1 MCFRSSCSCGPRC
14 LIAWMRRHR
23 CFGWRDDFVGQVVST
38 TFNGFCS
45 ISAPTSSWRNDPIWR
60 IFFKYPPPI
69 VDGRNPA
76 PVDMVNIPLFIG
88 FYTSQVVQDF
98 FHQQLVFRRQKHKGE
113 GIDITEDLDHFFKI
127 PPASNVG
134 IFGFPYRI
142 AAWCSRRYPPAHCRH
157 QMIQVGRILTLMLW
171 RIWLENCCF
180 FSCEMCGS
188 AGIQRSDVCCAQQ
201 EQVHAILH
209 GLVQGLEATSRP
221 WLGFLK
227 RFQTRTRHCRDS
239 EISKILF
246 SFRYYWYRKSCFHD
260 VQYFVNPSWW
270 LPDFCHQ

>member
-1 MCFRSSCSCGPRC
+1 MIVLRKHHSIRGFQKKTCLFLDFDRWWKRCLMKIEDRFIASWRTPRNQSLCLDVFRSSCSCGPRC

-23 CFGWRDDFVGQVVST
+23 CFGWRDDGVLVRWFQQLST
-38 TFNGFCS
+38 IFCS

-60 IFFKYPPPI
+60 IFFKYPPHI

-113 GIDITEDLDHFFKI
+113 GIDITDDLDHFFKI

-171 RIWLENCCF
+171 RIWLEICCF

-188 AGIQRSDVCCAQQ
+188 G
-201 EQVHAILH
+201 
-209 GLVQGLEATSRP
+209 
-221 WLGFLK
+221 
-227 RFQTRTRHCRDS
+227 RDS
-239 EISKILF
+239 T
-246 SFRYYWYRKSCFHD
+246 
-260 VQYFVNPSWW
+260 
-270 LPDFCHQ
+270 